1 MIGGV
6 PSPRAV
12 ALLVLGVLVTQIAA
26 IYPDGHFNHITKIS
40 DEGQLNTLID
50 ETLSA
55 DKTLMVRW
63 IASEG

>member
-1 MIGGV
+1 MIGI

-12 ALLVLGVLVTQIAA
+12 ALLILGLVAQISA
-26 IYPDGHFNHITKIS
+26 IYPDGHFNHVTKIS
-40 DEGQLNTLID
+40 DESQLHSLID